1 MVDFL
6 KQLNLLNFLRTA
18 TARREAVKWPSPP
31 AWFVRNDPAAI
42 RDVKPS
48 FLFQPWVPE
57 HTDKLI
63 RLLSRDGTVPF
74 TSLGMFSDPGDKQQ
88 RKEIIRFAD
97 AHGDVYD
104 RMVMHKLSTYR
115 HTALGLVVTLDWLP
129 AMRRLVYGASRL
141 GIRTILVPHESVFAK
156 ENMFYTHPKM
166 GMNAP
171 ICDVVLA
178 WGDMQE
184 RIFIDR
190 GYPAERILKVGA
202 PKFDYIRED
211 RTGNAKDVVLS
222 LGLTRDKPV
231 MVFAAQPLDSQ
242 YDMKAARAAQNSAIL
257 DLISIATDNDSQLI
271 IRTPPSKDA
280 ILDAEVY
287 EKADKSPHIAIDDAS
302 LYLLSAEET
311 IAASDILVSL
321 NSTMLLEAALDGKV
335 AVTAKYVKFEQI
347 WDALKIPVAR
357 NRDELRAVIASAIR
371 DPQCLIDQYDL
382 SWAANAFGI
391 GTFDGGATRRICKIL
406 TKITNGELETGIKYG
421 ASHPGLL
428 MGKSPFSS
436 SSVDN

>member
-6 KQLNLLNFLRTA
+6 KRLNLPNFLRTA
-18 TARREAVKWPSPP
+18 TALREAAKWPSPP
-31 AWFVRNDPAAI
+31 EWFVRNDPAAI
-42 RDVKPS
+42 DDVQPG

-63 RLLSRDGTVPF
+63 RLLSRNGSVPF
-74 TSLGMFSDPGDKQQ
+74 SSLGMFSDPSDKQQ

-97 AHGDVYD
+97 AHGAVYD
-104 RMVMHKLSTYR
+104 RMVMHKLSPHR
-115 HTALGLVVTLDWLP
+115 HSALGLIVTLDWLP

-171 ICDVVLA
+171 ICDIVLA

-184 RIFIDR
+184 RIFMER

-202 PKFDYIRED
+202 PKFDYLGD
-211 RTGNAKDVVLS
+211 HRTVNAKDAVLS
-222 LGLTRDKPV
+222 LGLTADKPV

-242 YDMKAARAAQNSAIL
+242 YDMKAARAAQNAAIL
-257 DLISIATDNDSQLI
+257 DLISIANDNSIQLI

-280 ILDAEVY
+280 ILDAEIYATV
-287 EKADKSPHIAIDDAS
+287 DRHPHVAIDDAS

-335 AVTAKYVKFEQI
+335 AVTAKYVQFEQI

-357 NRDELRAVIASAIR
+357 NRDELRAVVTAALR
-371 DPQCLIDQYDL
+371 DPRRLVDQYDL
-382 SWAANAFGI
+382 GWAAKAFGI
-391 GTFDGGATRRICKIL
+391 GEFDGGAARRICKVL
-406 TKITNGELETGIKYG
+406 TQIRTGELDVHAKYG
-421 ASHPGLL
+421 ASRPELL
-428 MGKSPFSS
+428 MGRSPFFSS
-436 SSVDN
+436 HAAK